1 MTKKLT
7 PAERARK
14 DVIIPRT
21 RGQSEEEKKK
31 GSILGYVTRRPGRP
45 PGSTSTSTST
55 KAAAASTAVAAA
67 VAGIK
72 RDDVPFGCM
81 TGTQKKKRRKPI
93 NWEEHTDIL
102 QAHVDA
108 KNNKSDVA
116 DIILIVPP
124 PSTIND
130 YDKLCT

>member
-14 DVIIPRT
+14 DVIIPRS
-21 RGQSEEEKKK
+21 RNQSEEEKKR

-45 PGSTSTSTST
+45 PGSTSTLTST

-81 TGTQKKKRRKPI
+81 TGTQKKKRRKQEYI
-93 NWEEHTDIL
+93 NWEEHPDIL
-102 QAHVDA
+102 QAYVDM
-108 KNNKSDVA
+108 KTKQKQVPLTSVLLQPVQQLM
-116 DIILIVPP
+116 II
-124 PSTIND
+124 
-130 YDKLCT
+130 